1 MQRHAFNGRTQ
12 PLTCLYAWVALLTTI
27 LDFMFYGSCN
37 RTTWLL
43 CGNEQLYQSY
53 QMGKVWFLSFA
64 DSPQTI
70 VCFLSYDVL
79 ILRTLA
85 VVQSLLTHG

>member
-37 RTTWLL
+37 RTTWPYFVEMNSYINLIRWERCGSLVLL
-43 CGNEQLYQSY
+43 IPP
-53 QMGKVWFLSFA
+53 K
-64 DSPQTI
+64 P
-70 VCFLSYDVL
+70 
-79 ILRTLA
+79 
-85 VVQSLLTHG
+85 